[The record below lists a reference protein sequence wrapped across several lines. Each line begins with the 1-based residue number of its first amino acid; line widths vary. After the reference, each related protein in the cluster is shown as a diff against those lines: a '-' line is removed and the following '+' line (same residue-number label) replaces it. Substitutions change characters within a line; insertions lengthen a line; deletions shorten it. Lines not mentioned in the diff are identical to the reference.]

1 MFRCLIAV
9 DIKTNQMPSSC
20 LDAQLSLPPLLLV
33 KCVLLY
39 FLAHRMP
46 QIKEVPV
53 SVVHTTIIYHYYAY
67 LYLEEVS
74 TFSDKYEVM

>member
-1 MFRCLIAV
+1 
-9 DIKTNQMPSSC
+9 
-20 LDAQLSLPPLLLV
+20 
-33 KCVLLY
+33 
-39 FLAHRMP
+39 MP